1 MADVIVNCPHTEES
15 YVMSRSLTLV
25 IALCCVALA
34 TTTGTDL
41 SGRQG
46 TQVSQGDRDRF
57 VGAWRLAWLE
67 EPGTDGKI
75 HRADCTGLFV
85 FTRDG
90 HASVQVMYRKPGGG
104 DAGSIQY
111 AQGGYE
117 ASYGRYDLDER
128 THTWAFHVEG
138 ALVRSLVGKDLKRL
152 YEFSGNQLIV
162 KPSSPNEHWRV
173 AWERY

>member
-1 MADVIVNCPHTEES
+1 
-15 YVMSRSLTLV
+15 MSS
-25 IALCCVALA
+25 ALRFVVVLFCAGLA
-34 TTTGTDL
+34 ITTRTDL
-41 SGRQG
+41 TASQASASAQG
-46 TQVSQGDRDRF
+46 ERERF

-67 EPGTDGKI
+67 EPGADGTV

-90 HASVQVMYRKPGGG
+90 YASVQVMYRNPGGG
-104 DAGSIQY
+104 DAGPVQY

-128 THTWAFHVEG
+128 AKAWTLHVQG
-138 ALVRSLVGKDLKRL
+138 AMVRSLVGKDLKRR

-162 KPSSPNEHWRV
+162 TPSSPDEHWRV
-173 AWERY
+173 AWERP

>member
-1 MADVIVNCPHTEES
+1 MADVIVNRPHTEES
-15 YVMSRSLTLV
+15 YVMSKSLTLV

-90 HASVQVMYRKPGGG
+90 HA
-104 DAGSIQY
+104 
-111 AQGGYE
+111 
-117 ASYGRYDLDER
+117 
-128 THTWAFHVEG
+128 
-138 ALVRSLVGKDLKRL
+138 
-152 YEFSGNQLIV
+152 
-162 KPSSPNEHWRV
+162 
-173 AWERY
+173 

>member
-1 MADVIVNCPHTEES
+1 
-15 YVMSRSLTLV
+15 MSRPLRFIIVLFL
-25 IALCCVALA
+25 IALAITRSTALTA
-34 TTTGTDL
+34 RDSL
-41 SGRQG
+41 AAA
-46 TQVSQGDRDRF
+46 QGDRERF

-67 EPGTDGKI
+67 EPGADGKV

-90 HASVQVMYRKPGGG
+90 HASVQVMYRHPSGG
-104 DAGSIQY
+104 DAGPVQY

-117 ASYGRYDLDER
+117 ASYGRYDIDER
-128 THTWAFHVEG
+128 ALAWTLHVEG
-138 ALVRSLVGKDLKRL
+138 AMVRSLVGKDLKRR

-162 KPSSPNEHWRV
+162 TTSSSDEHWRV